1 MLVKRELIQNYHGPF
16 SGEGLE
22 ETSSVLQYFSHVR
35 RRLEPNDQ
43 NMEVSESDES
53 AALSSSL
60 LLRQVDDP
68 GESAVIWN
76 WKENNYT
83 WCLAFLLS
91 IHKPAKCRKNNLD
104 KVRFSPITST
114 ISFKVWRTISEIF
127 SSSLLSSLSLRFRRK
142 RRKRSARL
150 RSTYFTELQSDHEVS
165 EKRSSIGKWRS
176 SKAFGIAVM
185 SKCCQ
190 AKITVSFPK

>member
-76 WKENNYT
+76 
-83 WCLAFLLS
+83 
-91 IHKPAKCRKNNLD
+91 
-104 KVRFSPITST
+104 
-114 ISFKVWRTISEIF
+114 
-127 SSSLLSSLSLRFRRK
+127 
-142 RRKRSARL
+142 
-150 RSTYFTELQSDHEVS
+150 
-165 EKRSSIGKWRS
+165 
-176 SKAFGIAVM
+176 
-185 SKCCQ
+185 
-190 AKITVSFPK
+190 